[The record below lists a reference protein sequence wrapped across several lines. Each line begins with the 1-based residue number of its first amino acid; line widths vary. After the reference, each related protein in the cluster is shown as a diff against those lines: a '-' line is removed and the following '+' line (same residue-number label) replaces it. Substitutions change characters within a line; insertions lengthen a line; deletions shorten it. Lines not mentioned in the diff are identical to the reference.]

1 MMHYHLKRNIEN
13 LIQTMHQNKEI
24 YFFLIIG
31 ISTVFIDFLSY
42 QFLINLVNL
51 SFDISK
57 GVSFSIGTIYAY
69 FLNRKW
75 TFRNKNSIPRSFS
88 KFIILYTTTMFVNI
102 KVNSSM
108 LDIFSSLNLKIIL
121 SFLIATFVSA
131 TLNYL
136 GMKFYVFR

>member
-1 MMHYHLKRNIEN
+1 MMHYHLKINIEN

-75 TFRNKNSIPRSFS
+75 TFRKKNSIPRSFS